1 MTAIVILIFLYHNM
15 NDPTCWFLSSLLFVP
30 LLLPHLFVPL
40 LPPVH
45 SCTPVLTGH
54 QNTTQMGKK
63 SISSS
68 GEYQTIRTLLVLT
81 VAPL

>member
-45 SCTPVLTGH
+45 RALLTGH